1 MIQKLE
7 TQRQEN
13 NELLAVKHDEDT
25 QLALLT
31 SQLAS
36 KEDEITQQNSTIMT
50 ITAEIRE
57 LKSQLQIKDSQVED
71 LTQLATTR
79 GQEKEQLSAELER
92 ITEELLD
99 TKGKMA
105 ELLEQ
110 LDQKVIEIEQFNLN
124 LEDAKADLER
134 AEMNNNELQQDLDVA
149 QQNISELMGQEQT
162 GGAVVFER
170 PATALPEPPTAPAAA
185 PGTVDSTVYESLLEA
200 FENLQKY
207 YEDVKKANIEL
218 QIKGDEMSARVEEC
232 RMRYEILGE
241 ETAEFKKKNKTSS
254 AQIKELEEQ
263 LEDISQ
269 GCGTAV
275 TELSSR
281 KVDIAAKDDQ
291 ISDLEDTLRQVQQE
305 LESFQDRYDCEMQR
319 RTETCDIQRAALDDK
334 IRELQTA
341 QGEVQRLQQA
351 NAQLNQQLEG
361 LKTTAKH
368 ADRTCPVCNTKFPTR
383 MRQQDFENHVQG
395 HFRSST

>member
-7 TQRQEN
+7 IQRQEN
-13 NELLAVKHDEDT
+13 NELLAVKHDEDA

-79 GQEKEQLSAELER
+79 GQEKEQLSAEVER

-99 TKGKMA
+99 TKGKLA

-110 LDQKVIEIEQFNLN
+110 LDQKVIEIEQFKLN
-124 LEDAKADLER
+124 LEDSKADLER
-134 AEMNNNELQQDLDVA
+134 AEMKSNELQQDLDVA
-149 QQNISELMGQEQT
+149 QQNISELMGQEHT
-162 GGAVVFER
+162 GEAVVFER
-170 PATALPEPPTAPAAA
+170 PTILPEPPTAPAAA
-185 PGTVDSTVYESLLEA
+185 PGTVDSTVYASLLEA
-200 FENLQKY
+200 FENVQKY

-218 QIKGDEMSARVEEC
+218 QIKNDEMTARVEEC
-232 RMRYEILGE
+232 RMQYEVLAKE
-241 ETAEFKKKNKTSS
+241 NTEFKKKSKTSS
-254 AQIKELEEQ
+254 AQIKDLEEQ

-269 GCGTAV
+269 GCGAAV
-275 TELSSR
+275 TQLSSR
-281 KVDIAAKDDQ
+281 KVDIQAKDDK
-291 ISDLEDTLRQVQQE
+291 IFDLEETLRQVQQE
-305 LESFQDRYDCEMQR
+305 LESFQDRYDREMQR
-319 RTETCDIQRAALDDK
+319 RTEACDIQKAALDDK
-334 IRELQTA
+334 IKELQTT
-341 QGEVQRLQQA
+341 QGEVQKLQVA

-368 ADRTCPVCNTKFPTR
+368 ADRTCPVCNTKFPVR
-383 MRQQDFENHVQG
+383 MSQQDFENHVQG
-395 HFRSST
+395 HFRS